1 MKRRMKAGAL
11 LALLMVLAGCA
22 GAVAADGPASLEAE
36 KLVALT
42 FDDGPKRATTERLLD
57 ALESR
62 GAHATFFLIGE
73 QLEGNEDLVRR
84 MQAEGHQVGSHTW
97 SHTDLSALSPW
108 EAQQELSKTQAA
120 LVEILGPGPYWLRP
134 PYGRLKANKEL
145 ETPIIIWSVDP
156 RDWESKDADAVT
168 EHVLSHAQP
177 GDILLLHDIYD
188 SSVDAA
194 IRIVDALQA
203 EGYRF
208 VTVEEL
214 LGPSAQSGVRYTRAS

>member
-1 MKRRMKAGAL
+1 MKQEFKAGVL
-11 LALLMVLAGCA
+11 LALLLCLTGCT
-22 GAVAADGPASLEAE
+22 GPVAADAPAVIETE

-42 FDDGPKRATTERLLD
+42 FDDGPRRATTARLLD
-57 ALESR
+57 ALRER
-62 GAHATFFLIGE
+62 GVPATFFLIGE
-73 QLEGNEDLVRR
+73 QLAGNEELVRR
-84 MQAEGHQVGSHTW
+84 MRAEGHQVGSHTW
-97 SHTDLSALSPW
+97 SHTDLTAVSAAQ
-108 EAQQELSKTQAA
+108 AQQELGRTKAA
-120 LVEILGPGPYWLRP
+120 LEKILGPGSYWVRP
-134 PYGRLKANKEL
+134 PYGRLRENPAL

-168 EHVLSHAQP
+168 EHVLTHVQP

-203 EGYRF
+203 QGYRF

-214 LGPSAQSGVRYTRAS
+214 LGPEAQPGIRYTRAS